1 MSAEAPAVA
10 VDALSRAVGQLEAAA
25 ASEDW
30 NEVSTQLSRQ
40 RRFMAQWLPQC
51 EQLSP
56 EVRGALHDILSRY
69 HAVLYALEAARERVR
84 QLLLRPPPAL
94 SARERAYLEA

>member
-1 MSAEAPAVA
+1 MSSEAPAVA
-10 VDALSRAVGQLEAAA
+10 VDALSRAVAQLEAAT

-30 NEVSTQLSRQ
+30 DEVAAQLGRQ
-40 RRFMAQWLPQC
+40 RRFMAQWLPRC

-69 HAVLYALEAARERVR
+69 HAVLYALKRRARAGSPAAAHAAV
-84 QLLLRPPPAL
+84 ADG
-94 SARERAYLEA
+94 S